1 MKDLFIVTKFT
12 MKDMLQRKS
21 FIITTIIFL
30 IMIVVGFNIPNFMKM
45 LNKDSDVNKIEIID
59 SGNVFEGT
67 LESLKDLDTGYEIQ
81 ILNEDYE
88 KIKEKAKND
97 RIRYNI
103 LTILVYIV
111 GIVLLAQLFNL
122 QIVHGEEYRET
133 SNTKLTRESVL
144 KADRGSIKDSSGTM
158 LASVDAQYSI
168 VLYKTK
174 VNNETLNT
182 TILKLLNILSTNS
195 DSYVDN
201 FLIDVNP
208 YRFKLEEE
216 ESQKKWKKAN
226 NIDEDATA
234 EEAFNYF
241 KNKYDITSDNVEDIR
256 KILAI
261 RYEISYKGYSSTKSI
276 EIASNISRQSLEQI
290 KERNAEFSG
299 VEVVETPV
307 RVYPLK
313 TTASHILGRIG
324 RIESSELE
332 GNEDIY
338 NQNDIIGKSGIEYVF
353 EKYLKGTDGVK
364 QIDMNVD
371 GTITDEY
378 VSKEAVSGSDVIL
391 TIDSKLQAVT
401 EQALADNINK
411 IANHGFSQ
419 ENNPADAGAA
429 VVLNVKTGEVIAMAS
444 YPDYDPSAFVNGI
457 DTNTWNYYI
466 NGDTKPLENKAISA
480 MYSPGSTYKM
490 VTALAGLETGTITP
504 KTKIND
510 TGVFRKYNS
519 SWKCWNRHGHGYLN
533 VSQAIE
539 HSCNYFFY
547 DLGDR
552 LGIDNLAKY
561 SYYLGLGHK
570 TGIELKGEIDGVLAS
585 NEIAKQENRV
595 WNPGETISAAIGQSY
610 NTFTPLQMAKYVAM
624 IANRGKN
631 LDVTIVKSIINP
643 DGSEVSRDEYE
654 SYVNEKLGLQ
664 QENVEEMNFKEEN
677 IEAILE
683 GMRGVTSESGGT
695 AYSTFRNFNI
705 EVGGKT
711 GSAQTG
717 VQGKTNAWFVGF
729 APFDDPEIAIVVFV
743 RNGGH
748 GSYTAEVARDIIAQY
763 FGMNTNQVT
772 ENTTAIPTVQ
782 IIN

>member
-1 MKDLFIVTKFT
+1 MG
-12 MKDMLQRKS
+12 KS
-21 FIITTIIFL
+21 K
-30 IMIVVGFNIPNFMKM
+30 GR
-45 LNKDSDVNKIEIID
+45 
-59 SGNVFEGT
+59 
-67 LESLKDLDTGYEIQ
+67 
-81 ILNEDYE
+81 
-88 KIKEKAKND
+88 ND

-103 LTILVYIV
+103 ITILVYII
-111 GIVLLAQLFNL
+111 GIVLLVQLFNL
-122 QIVHGEEYRET
+122 QIIHGEEYRET
-133 SNTKLTRESVL
+133 SNTKLTRESIL
-144 KADRGSIKDSSGTM
+144 EADRGDIKDSSGTI
-158 LASVDAQYSI
+158 LATVDAQYSV

-174 VNNETLNT
+174 VNNETLNN
-182 TILKLLNILSTNS
+182 TILKLLNILSTNG

-216 ESQKKWKKAN
+216 ASQKKWKKAN

-241 KNKYDITSDNVEDIR
+241 KDKYEITTENLDDAR

-261 RYEISYKGYSSTKSI
+261 RYEISYKGYSNTKSI
-276 EIASNISRQSLEQI
+276 EIASNISRESLLQI
-290 KERNAEFSG
+290 KERNSEFPG
-299 VEVVETPV
+299 VEVTEKST
-307 RVYPLK
+307 RIYPLGN
-313 TTASHILGRIG
+313 TASHIIG
-324 RIESSELE
+324 QIGKIESSELE
-332 GNEDIY
+332 GNEDTY
-338 NQNDIIGKSGIEYVF
+338 NPNDIIGKAGIEYVF
-353 EKYLKGTDGVK
+353 EKYLKGKNGVK

-378 VSKEAVSGSDVIL
+378 VSEEAVSGSDIIL

-401 EQALADNINK
+401 EEALKNNINK
-411 IANHGFSQ
+411 IANMGFS
-419 ENNPADAGAA
+419 ADAGTA
-429 VVLNVKTGEVIAMAS
+429 VVLNIKTGEVLAMAS
-444 YPDYDPSAFVNGI
+444 YPDYNPSAFVNGI

-490 VTALAGLETGTITP
+490 VTALAGLETGAIT
-504 KTKIND
+504 TKEKIRD
-510 TGVFRKYNS
+510 TGVYRKYNS
-519 SWKCWNRHGHGYLN
+519 SWKCWNTSGHGYLN
-533 VSQAIE
+533 VSEAIQ

-547 DLGDR
+547 EVGDR
-552 LGIDNLAKY
+552 IGIDTLSKY

-570 TGIELKGEIDGVLAS
+570 TGIELKGEISGVLAS
-585 NEIAKQENRV
+585 NQIAEQENRV

-610 NTFTPLQMAKYVAM
+610 NTFTPLQMARYVAM
-624 IANRGKN
+624 IANRGKK
-631 LDVTIVKSIINP
+631 LDVTIVKSIVRP
-643 DGSEVSRDEYE
+643 DGSEVPRDEYE
-654 SYVNEKLGLQ
+654 NYVNDKLGLTTD
-664 QENVEEMNFKEEN
+664 NTEEMTFKEEN
-677 IEAILE
+677 INAILE

-717 VQGKTNAWFVGF
+717 IEGKTNAWFVGF

-743 RNGGH
+743 RNGEH

-763 FGMNTNQVT
+763 FGMNTNQIMEDT
-772 ENTTAIPTVQ
+772 NAIPTVQ

>member
-1 MKDLFIVTKFT
+1 M
-12 MKDMLQRKS
+12 
-21 FIITTIIFL
+21 
-30 IMIVVGFNIPNFMKM
+30 G
-45 LNKDSDVNKIEIID
+45 
-59 SGNVFEGT
+59 
-67 LESLKDLDTGYEIQ
+67 
-81 ILNEDYE
+81 
-88 KIKEKAKND
+88 KEKAKND

-182 TILKLLNILSTNS
+182 TILKLLNILSTNG

-307 RVYPLK
+307 RVYPQK

-378 VSKEAVSGSDVIL
+378 VSKEAVSGSDAIL

-490 VTALAGLETGTITP
+490 VTALAGLETSTITP

>member
-1 MKDLFIVTKFT
+1 M
-12 MKDMLQRKS
+12 
-21 FIITTIIFL
+21 
-30 IMIVVGFNIPNFMKM
+30 G
-45 LNKDSDVNKIEIID
+45 
-59 SGNVFEGT
+59 
-67 LESLKDLDTGYEIQ
+67 
-81 ILNEDYE
+81 
-88 KIKEKAKND
+88 KEKAKND

-144 KADRGSIKDSSGTM
+144 KADR
-158 LASVDAQYSI
+158 VDAQYAI

-226 NIDEDATA
+226 NINEDATA

-276 EIASNISRQSLEQI
+276 EIASDISRQSLEQI

-519 SWKCWNRHGHGYLN
+519 SWKCWNRYGHGYLN

>member
-1 MKDLFIVTKFT
+1 M
-12 MKDMLQRKS
+12 
-21 FIITTIIFL
+21 
-30 IMIVVGFNIPNFMKM
+30 G
-45 LNKDSDVNKIEIID
+45 
-59 SGNVFEGT
+59 
-67 LESLKDLDTGYEIQ
+67 
-81 ILNEDYE
+81 
-88 KIKEKAKND
+88 KEKAKND

-174 VNNETLNT
+174 VSNDTLNT

-201 FLIDVNP
+201 FLIDFNP

-226 NIDEDATA
+226 NINEDATA

-444 YPDYDPSAFVNGI
+444 YPDYDPSSFVNGI

-519 SWKCWNRHGHGYLN
+519 SWKCWNRYGHGYLN

-664 QENVEEMNFKEEN
+664 QENVEEMSFKEEN

>member
-1 MKDLFIVTKFT
+1 M
-12 MKDMLQRKS
+12 
-21 FIITTIIFL
+21 
-30 IMIVVGFNIPNFMKM
+30 G
-45 LNKDSDVNKIEIID
+45 
-59 SGNVFEGT
+59 
-67 LESLKDLDTGYEIQ
+67 
-81 ILNEDYE
+81 
-88 KIKEKAKND
+88 KEKAKND

-158 LASVDAQYSI
+158 LATVDAQYSI

-226 NIDEDATA
+226 NINEDATA

-444 YPDYDPSAFVNGI
+444 YPDYDPSSFVNGI

-519 SWKCWNRHGHGYLN
+519 SWKCWNRYGHGYLN

-664 QENVEEMNFKEEN
+664 QENVEEMSFKEEN

-695 AYSTFRNFNI
+695 AYSTFKNFNI

>member
-1 MKDLFIVTKFT
+1 M
-12 MKDMLQRKS
+12 
-21 FIITTIIFL
+21 
-30 IMIVVGFNIPNFMKM
+30 G
-45 LNKDSDVNKIEIID
+45 
-59 SGNVFEGT
+59 
-67 LESLKDLDTGYEIQ
+67 
-81 ILNEDYE
+81 
-88 KIKEKAKND
+88 KEKAKND

-182 TILKLLNILSTNS
+182 TILKLLNILSTNG

-299 VEVVETPV
+299 VEVVETPI
-307 RVYPLK
+307 RVYSLGS
-313 TTASHILGRIG
+313 TASHILGRIG

-338 NQNDIIGKSGIEYVF
+338 DQNDIIGKSGIEYVF

-419 ENNPADAGAA
+419 EDNPADAGAA

-519 SWKCWNRHGHGYLN
+519 SWKCWNRYGHGYLN

-664 QENVEEMNFKEEN
+664 QENVEEMSFKEEN

-695 AYSTFRNFNI
+695 AYSTFKNFNI

>member
-1 MKDLFIVTKFT
+1 M
-12 MKDMLQRKS
+12 
-21 FIITTIIFL
+21 
-30 IMIVVGFNIPNFMKM
+30 G
-45 LNKDSDVNKIEIID
+45 
-59 SGNVFEGT
+59 
-67 LESLKDLDTGYEIQ
+67 
-81 ILNEDYE
+81 
-88 KIKEKAKND
+88 KEKAKND

-182 TILKLLNILSTNS
+182 TILKLLNILSTNR

-299 VEVVETPV
+299 VEVVETLV

-444 YPDYDPSAFVNGI
+444 YPDYNPSAFVNGI

-519 SWKCWNRHGHGYLN
+519 SWKCWNRYGHGYLN

-664 QENVEEMNFKEEN
+664 QENVEEMSFKEEN

-695 AYSTFRNFNI
+695 AYSTFKNFNI

>member
-1 MKDLFIVTKFT
+1 MGK
-12 MKDMLQRKS
+12 
-21 FIITTIIFL
+21 
-30 IMIVVGFNIPNFMKM
+30 
-45 LNKDSDVNKIEIID
+45 NK
-59 SGNVFEGT
+59 G
-67 LESLKDLDTGYEIQ
+67 
-81 ILNEDYE
+81 
-88 KIKEKAKND
+88 KND

-103 LTILVYIV
+103 ITILVYII
-111 GIVLLAQLFNL
+111 GIVLLVQLFNL
-122 QIVHGEEYRET
+122 QIVHGAEYRET
-133 SNTKLTRESVL
+133 SNIKLTRESVL
-144 KADRGSIKDSSGTM
+144 KADRGNIKDSSGTT
-158 LASVDAQYSI
+158 LATVDAQYSI

-174 VNNETLNT
+174 VSNETLNN
-182 TILKLLNILSTNS
+182 TILNLLNILSTNG

-216 ESQKKWKKAN
+216 ESQRKWKKAN
-226 NIDEDATA
+226 NIDENASA

-241 KNKYDITSDNVEDIR
+241 KKKYEITTDNVEDAR

-261 RYEISYKGYSSTKSI
+261 RYEISYKGYSNTKSI

-299 VEVVETPV
+299 VEITETPI
-307 RVYPLK
+307 RKYTLGN
-313 TTASHILGRIG
+313 TASHILGRIG

-338 NQNDIIGKSGIEYVF
+338 DQNDIIGKAGIEYVF

-411 IANHGFSQ
+411 IANHGFSR
-419 ENNPADAGAA
+419 EDNPADAGAA

-519 SWKCWNRHGHGYLN
+519 SWRCWNRYGHGYLN

-570 TGIELKGEIDGVLAS
+570 TGIEFKGEISGVLAS

-624 IANRGKN
+624 IANRGKK

-643 DGSEVSRDEYE
+643 DGSEVARDEYE
-654 SYVNEKLGLQ
+654 AYVNEKLGLQ
-664 QENVEEMNFKEEN
+664 EDDTEEMNFKEEN

-695 AYSTFRNFNI
+695 AYSTFKNFNI

-748 GSYTAEVARDIIAQY
+748 GSYTAEVAREIIAQY

>member
-1 MKDLFIVTKFT
+1 M
-12 MKDMLQRKS
+12 
-21 FIITTIIFL
+21 
-30 IMIVVGFNIPNFMKM
+30 G
-45 LNKDSDVNKIEIID
+45 
-59 SGNVFEGT
+59 
-67 LESLKDLDTGYEIQ
+67 
-81 ILNEDYE
+81 
-88 KIKEKAKND
+88 KEKAKND

-158 LASVDAQYSI
+158 LATVDAQYSI

-182 TILKLLNILSTNS
+182 TILKLLNILSTNG

-241 KNKYDITSDNVEDIR
+241 KNKYGITSDNVEDIR

>member
-1 MKDLFIVTKFT
+1 M
-12 MKDMLQRKS
+12 
-21 FIITTIIFL
+21 
-30 IMIVVGFNIPNFMKM
+30 G
-45 LNKDSDVNKIEIID
+45 
-59 SGNVFEGT
+59 
-67 LESLKDLDTGYEIQ
+67 
-81 ILNEDYE
+81 
-88 KIKEKAKND
+88 KEKAKND

-182 TILKLLNILSTNS
+182 TILKLLNILSTNG

-307 RVYPLK
+307 RVYPQK

>member
-1 MKDLFIVTKFT
+1 M
-12 MKDMLQRKS
+12 
-21 FIITTIIFL
+21 
-30 IMIVVGFNIPNFMKM
+30 G
-45 LNKDSDVNKIEIID
+45 
-59 SGNVFEGT
+59 
-67 LESLKDLDTGYEIQ
+67 
-81 ILNEDYE
+81 
-88 KIKEKAKND
+88 KEKAKND

-643 DGSEVSRDEYE
+643 DGSEISRDEYE

-664 QENVEEMNFKEEN
+664 QENVEEMSFKEEN

-695 AYSTFRNFNI
+695 AYSTFKNFNI